1 MNAYIV
7 TLRFQYPAHD
17 ERAGIPY
24 EVQARSKADAI
35 RDARRQAE
43 RDGHVPCST
52 KGRATFTA
60 TEDAAG
66 ALALGPL

>member
-7 TLRFQYPAHD
+7 TLRFQFPAHD
-17 ERAGIPY
+17 EHQGIPY
-24 EVQARSKADAI
+24 EVSARTKADAI

-43 RDGHVPCST
+43 RDGHVPCSH

-60 TEDAAG
+60 TEDADAMP
-66 ALALGPL
+66 LGVL